1 MTINLKAKVVT
12 QHLEDLAGTRI
23 QREMR
28 FLFHDGDK
36 ISITSSRYT
45 LTFGQKRSI
54 NADVRITLHQQGNFL
69 ISSSLPAHQ
78 NKCQKTGGH
87 FKTVYPEKK
96 INQNIFQCRK
106 RRPHLTATTF
116 LNFLV
121 MVYQCAALFLS
132 RIQPR
137 AEPNATTAS
146 LPGISNSYRSISTTP
161 WMACSPR
168 G

>member
-54 NADVRITLHQQGNFL
+54 NTDVRITLHQQGNFL
-69 ISSSLPAHQ
+69 ISSSLPAYQ

-96 INQNIFQCRK
+96 IQPKYISAQKEASTSHGHYFSK
-106 RRPHLTATTF
+106 F
-116 LNFLV
+116 L
-121 MVYQCAALFLS
+121 CDG
-132 RIQPR
+132 
-137 AEPNATTAS
+137 
-146 LPGISNSYRSISTTP
+146 LP
-161 WMACSPR
+161 MCSAVPQ
-168 G
+168 